1 MATTAR
7 GFHYPLTGASPDV
20 PADIQALATDVDG
33 QFITTSPRPAAS
45 KSGRHHY
52 NAATGEFSL
61 DIGSAWVT
69 VGWASIRPSSEDSPI
84 GSGRLWFA
92 AVAPTG
98 WVLADG
104 SLLARVG
111 QYAPL
116 FNVISTTFNL
126 AGDADATKFRLP
138 DLRGRVPMGA
148 DGAAGRLTS
157 SPDTLGTSG
166 GAEAAALTS
175 GQLPVH
181 RHSLMSGDVT
191 VALGGQGLRVPVRG
205 STGNVYTDVA
215 GDVQSTSGAQPL
227 ISNTGSSDPVSNMQP
242 YQVVNYIIKY

>member
-1 MATTAR
+1 MATTPR
-7 GFHYPLTGASPDV
+7 GFHYPLTGASPDI
-20 PADIQALATDVDG
+20 PADILALATDVDG

-69 VGWASIRPSSEDSPI
+69 VGWASIRPSTEDSPI

-92 AVAPTG
+92 AAAPTG

-126 AGDADATKFRLP
+126 PGDADATKFRLP
-138 DLRGRVPMGA
+138 DLRGRVPVGA
-148 DGAAGRLTS
+148 DGTAGRLS
-157 SPDTLGTSG
+157 NSNDTLGTSG
-166 GAEAAALTS
+166 GEERHALTYAE
-175 GQLPVH
+175 LP
-181 RHSLMSGDVT
+181 
-191 VALGGQGLRVPVRG
+191 ANLRAIQTGG
-205 STGNVYTDVA
+205 STIAQFAV
-215 GDVQSTSGAQPL
+215 GAQGNDTPGGGAPF
-227 ISNTGSSDPVSNMQP
+227 NVMQP